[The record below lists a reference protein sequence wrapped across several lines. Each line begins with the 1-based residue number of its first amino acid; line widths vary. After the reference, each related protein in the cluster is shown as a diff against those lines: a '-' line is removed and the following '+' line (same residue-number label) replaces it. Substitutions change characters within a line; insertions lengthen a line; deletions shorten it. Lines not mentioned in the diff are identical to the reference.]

1 MTSHIAHNAACVG
14 YQRDASVWRW
24 TRPQRTCCVASRI
37 LSDRGVS
44 VGSRTA
50 YYVKRRSRKQTR
62 RL

>member
-50 YYVKRRSRKQTR
+50 GTT
-62 RL
+62 